1 MSTTGWP
8 LPKTEVIKV
17 NNWIDA
23 SRFNRFHFTVFLLC
37 LALMTMDGYDLFVY
51 GAAMPLLM
59 KTFNM
64 APAQAGAIGSA
75 ASIGTMA
82 GALIFGPL
90 ADKVG
95 RRTTIVATVVLCAAS
110 MFFSGLSNSVTAFG
124 FWRFMF
130 GVGNGGMVPSIMA
143 LASEWTP
150 LRNRSMLIAGI
161 SSGVQFGGMFGAL
174 MGIWAFPYFGWR
186 GVFLF
191 AGAPILLAPIC
202 WRWMPES
209 TTQLARTNR
218 MDQLRKFISKSRAG
232 ESLPEGADFEID
244 TGKTHSVPL
253 KEVFKNG
260 RAFSTVVLWVVYG
273 VNLYTI
279 YGFTIWLPKLMVNHG
294 LTLVSGLTFMLMLSI
309 SSIVGSFFAGRV
321 ADRIGARRVLP
332 FLYLMAFCSI
342 ALVGFST
349 NYVLLMILVSL
360 AGVGFNGAQ
369 NVINGYIPPYYPP
382 SMRSTAMAYNFGFGR
397 LGSIIGPTAI
407 GVLLSMRFSY
417 ETTLVALAMPSILS
431 TIGILLVREKYSYT
445 RRTTAAHSAC

>member
-1 MSTTGWP
+1 MSTTRWV
-8 LPKTEVIKV
+8 LPKTEAIKV
-17 NNWIDA
+17 NNWLDT
-23 SRFNRFHFTVFLLC
+23 SRFNSFHFTVFLLC
-37 LALMTMDGYDLFVY
+37 LSLMTMDGYDLFVY

-59 KTFNM
+59 KGFSMT
-64 APAQAGAIGSA
+64 PAQAGAIGSA

-90 ADKVG
+90 ADRVG
-95 RRTTIVATVVLCAAS
+95 RRTTIVATIVVCAAS
-110 MFFSGLSNSVTAFG
+110 MFFSGLSNSVATFG

-143 LASEWTP
+143 LASEWVP
-150 LRNRSMLIAGI
+150 ARNRSMLISGI

-174 MGIWAFPYFGWR
+174 MGIWAFPHFGWR
-186 GVFLF
+186 GVFIF
-191 AGAPILLAPIC
+191 AAAPIALAPIC
-202 WRWMPES
+202 WKFMPES
-209 TTQLARTNR
+209 TTHLARTN
-218 MDQLRKFISKSRAG
+218 QLEQLKSFMSKSRHG
-232 ESLPEGADFEID
+232 EKVPETAELDVD
-244 TGKTHSVPL
+244 TGKTRSVPL
-253 KEVFKNG
+253 KEVFKRG
-260 RAFSTVVLWVVYG
+260 RAFSTVILWVVYG
-273 VNLYTI
+273 INLYTI

-294 LTLVSGLTFMLMLSI
+294 LTLTSGLTFMLMLSI
-309 SSIVGSFFAGRV
+309 SSIVGSFFAGRI

-349 NYVLLMILVSL
+349 KYAVLMILVSL
-360 AGVGFNGAQ
+360 AGIGFNGAQ

-382 SMRSTAMAYNFGFGR
+382 SMRSTAVAYNFGFGR

-431 TIGILLVREKYSYT
+431 TVGILLVREKYSYS
-445 RRTTAAHSAC
+445 RRVAAAH